1 MRSWKDDL
9 RDQLKRHEGWVSTA
23 YQDHLGYLT
32 IGYGRLIDKNR
43 NGGISLQEGE
53 MLLQNDIDKVVA
65 ELNSRLDWFH
75 RLPPRKKQALSNRAF
90 QLGVNGLF
98 NFRRMLNAVKNRQW
112 SAARREA
119 LDSKWAVQT
128 PKRANEIAD
137 ILGEEE
143 I

>member
-53 MLLQNDIDKVVA
+53 MLLQNDIDKVVE
-65 ELNSRLDWFH
+65 ELNNRIDWFH
-75 RLPPRKKQALSNRAF
+75 RLPPRKKQALSNMAF

-98 NFRRMLNAVKNRQW
+98 NFRRMLNAVRNRQW
-112 SAARREA
+112 SPARIDA
-119 LDSKWAVQT
+119 LDYK
-128 PKRANEIAD
+128 
-137 ILGEEE
+137 
-143 I
+143 